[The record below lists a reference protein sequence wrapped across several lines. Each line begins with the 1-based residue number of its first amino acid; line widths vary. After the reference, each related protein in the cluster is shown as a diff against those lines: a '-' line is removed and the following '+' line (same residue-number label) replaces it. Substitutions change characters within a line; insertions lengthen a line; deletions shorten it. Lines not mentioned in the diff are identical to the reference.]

1 MESSFLFYVLGYAKN
16 ILKLKI
22 NNICIYYSHKCILTI
37 FN

>member
-22 NNICIYYSHKCILTI
+22 NNMYILFTQVYFYYI
-37 FN
+37 